1 MSKGKEI
8 FSSSF
13 FVSFQKTPKEERLDS
28 SSTSFSDSFSPENF
42 LTNELLN
49 IIDNVKSPIYTK
61 KEKISIDDN
70 VYKNKT
76 KKINSRKK
84 VFKERK
90 GDWICF
96 NCNNLNFSF
105 RTQCN
110 RCKISKNESDILSSE
125 YYQY

>member
-8 FSSSF
+8 FSNSF
-13 FVSFQKTPKEERLDS
+13 FVSFKKTQKEERLDS

-76 KKINSRKK
+76 KKMNRRKK
-84 VFKERK
+84 VFKERI

>member
-8 FSSSF
+8 FNSSF
-13 FVSFQKTPKEERLDS
+13 FVSFQRTPKEESLDS
-28 SSTSFSDSFSPENF
+28 SSTSFSDSFSPENL

-49 IIDNVKSPIYTK
+49 IIDNVKGPIYTK

-76 KKINSRKK
+76 KKMNRRKK
-84 VFKERK
+84 VFKERI